1 MNLVTDRTA
10 NDVLRWNEL
19 RAKGYAAMSD
29 AERAEWNLG
38 MKGAYNATD
47 LNRVGIA
54 VQTLAA
60 RFVEYGYR
68 VEVSPKTDWK
78 IGDIPGN
85 AQMQRYLDDI
95 SALKAVL
102 ELAADTPQL
111 PNSMELL
118 TWSRANDIEKILEI
132 VEATLNRM
140 ITSMWYSGE
149 IGCGEI

>member
-1 MNLVTDRTA
+1 MNLVTDRSA
-10 NDVLRWNEL
+10 EDVLHWMEL

-29 AERAEWNLG
+29 AERAEWDLG

-47 LNRVGIA
+47 LNRVGVA

-78 IGDIPGN
+78 IGDIPN
-85 AQMQRYLDDI
+85 AAQMQRYLDDI

-102 ELAADTPQL
+102 VLAADTPQP

-132 VEATLNRM
+132 VEDALKRMAAT
-140 ITSMWYSGE
+140 MWYSNE